1 MKHRLVISFIV
12 LLALGTGCAW
22 ISPSSGAASEGI
34 KVHGDWTVTITNP
47 DGTLDAVHE
56 FNNKLDAYGGR
67 ILGAL
72 LTGGYIVRA
81 DSSDVVKQTGYPDG
95 WVLRFY
101 GENFDNLHCEPHYS
115 QSDKAISLIP
125 KVFHDIQKQRV
136 TLAAGCVV
144 DKAYDGTFIKGVK
157 TGIFY
162 KRRDQYT
169 QEVDVGV
176 LLIDNFTKHD
186 FDPEGYI
193 EVELGQQV
201 SFTINIS
208 FE

>member
-1 MKHRLVISFIV
+1 MKQILVISLIT
-12 LLALGTGCAW
+12 LLALGTACAW
-22 ISPSSGAASEGI
+22 ISPSSDATSEGI

-56 FNNKLDAYGGR
+56 FNNKLDEYGGR
-67 ILGAL
+67 ILAAL

-81 DSSDVVKQTGYPDG
+81 DSSDVIKQTQYPDG
-95 WVLRFY
+95 WFLLFH
-101 GENFDNLHCEPHYS
+101 GENFDNLHCEPHS
-115 QSDKAISLIP
+115 HQASLGITLVP
-125 KVFHDIQKQRV
+125 EVFFDLEKQRV

-144 DKAYDGTFIKGVK
+144 DKAYGGVFIKGVQ
-157 TGIFY
+157 TGIFH
-162 KRRDQYT
+162 KRMDPYT
-169 QEVDVGV
+169 DEVDLGS
-176 LLIDNFTKHD
+176 LLVDTFTKHD

-208 FE
+208 FS